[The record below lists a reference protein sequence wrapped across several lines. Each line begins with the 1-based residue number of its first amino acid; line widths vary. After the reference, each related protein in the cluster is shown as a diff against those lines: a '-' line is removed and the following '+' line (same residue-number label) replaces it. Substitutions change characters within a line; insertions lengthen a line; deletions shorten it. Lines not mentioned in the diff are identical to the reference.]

1 MEKAKKISLT
11 KKILIGVGIYFV
23 VSIIAVVIIIMIDDS
38 QEQKDKEL
46 QAKERQA
53 QEKIAE
59 MDAIYDSHNP
69 QVFQNYGLSAA
80 EA

>member
-1 MEKAKKISLT
+1 MMR
-11 KKILIGVGIYFV
+11 VGSVFAFV
-23 VSIIAVVIIIMIDDS
+23 FLAIVLAIIIKPDNKKA
-38 QEQKDKEL
+38 QKDKEL